1 MSSSSTSR
9 VYTPTDA
16 SPLPGLNLNPDLSSS
31 PSRPMSDD
39 DDEPELG
46 PEMTATLDY
55 TEADRFSQVPECDQ
69 HLLSKDDP
77 RRFDS
82 NDAEGNPYQGG
93 QAGRESQQTPDPIA
107 DAYDPSD
114 AAASGA
120 EDEKK
125 RARILYPSWI
135 TDVDRYVISACDP
148 KEVEPYLAIREYQES
163 TAVTKADLAAI
174 AALNEIAAPPAA
186 SASSSSSSSSST
198 TTDNDNNDNAGWQR
212 NVRPR
217 LEPPAPVA
225 APESKPMKYGTAV
238 DVAKDVRI
246 QWGSQGRSEEDLF
259 RIFLQYLVWQ
269 QCRVPVAVY
278 ISKPFNCK
286 LVALD
291 ITPSTFYAK
300 LKAVD
305 GIEKVTLDLTNPNIP
320 EKITWRENVGFPMIT
335 SDFTNPNFPEKI
347 TRTRPLQYASMY
359 VSSPLTRKP
368 ETAKLERRVDQP
380 LRYSIERCFQCSCS
394 RTCHLCTSKP
404 ELVFELDLHGAFVS
418 PLISDV
424 LELCLQVRG
433 NAGKYPLIDLVLDYF
448 GGSLCSAGTVVL
460 EEW

>member
-77 RRFDS
+77 RHFDS

-174 AALNEIAAPPAA
+174 AALNELAAPPAA

-278 ISKPFNCK
+278 ISKPINCE
-286 LVALD
+286 LAALD
-291 ITPSTFYAK
+291 LTPSTFYAK
-300 LKAVD
+300 LNAVD
-305 GIEKVTLDLTNPNIP
+305 GTDRVTLDITNPNIP
-320 EKITWRENVGFPMIT
+320 EKITWT
-335 SDFTNPNFPEKI
+335 EKI
-347 TRTRPLQYASMY
+347 GRTEITTRQWRYSSVY
-359 VSSPLTRKP
+359 VISPLTAKP
-368 ETAKLERRVDQP
+368 ETAKLALRGDPP
-380 LRYSIERCFQCSCS
+380 LRYSIERSFQCSCS
-394 RTCHLCTSKP
+394 RTRHLCTSKP
-404 ELVFELDLHGAFVS
+404 QVVFELDLHGAFVS

-448 GGSLCSAGTVVL
+448 GGSLCSAGTVV
-460 EEW
+460 EEA